1 MRADTGRGNMGK
13 YIIALDQG
21 TTSSRCILFDREGK
35 ICSVAQKE
43 FTQIY
48 PQPGWV
54 EHDPM
59 EIWSSQLAVAM
70 EAMGKI
76 GAHYSDI
83 SAIGITN
90 QRETTIVWDK
100 ETGEPVYN
108 AIVWQCRR
116 TADQIEQLKKA
127 GWGEKI
133 RERTGLIPDAY
144 FSGSKISWILDHV
157 EGCLLYTS
165 GIDISV
171 GSVMALA
178 GVMTAKNMTSV
189 GIIPALILACAAAVV
204 VGCVNGF
211 CVGKLRLQAMV
222 ITLGM
227 QLAVRGAAQV
237 LCGGRDIYFNRL
249 GKVGEELALWGSYK
263 IGGVVPI
270 QLVPIIISVIFVW
283 ILADKTVLG
292 RQIQAVGDSIK
303 SSSLAGINAARTLMI
318 VYGLSAFLAAFA
330 GLFQAARVTVAAG
343 SSLGQ
348 LAELDAI
355 AACLLYTSRCV

>member
-1 MRADTGRGNMGK
+1 MAVLQK
-13 YIIALDQG
+13 YSAIAMLLFFIIFNSIFTNNFFAAG
-21 TTSSRCILFDREGK
+21 TLNNI
-35 ICSVAQKE
+35 I
-43 FTQIY
+43 TQIC
-48 PQPGWV
+48 PNILCG
-54 EHDPM
+54 
-59 EIWSSQLAVAM
+59 
-70 EAMGKI
+70 MGMTLV
-76 GAHYSDI
+76 I
-83 SAIGITN
+83 S
-90 QRETTIVWDK
+90 
-100 ETGEPVYN
+100 TG
-108 AIVWQCRR
+108 
-116 TADQIEQLKKA
+116 
-127 GWGEKI
+127 
-133 RERTGLIPDAY
+133 
-144 FSGSKISWILDHV
+144 
-157 EGCLLYTS
+157 

-204 VGCVNGF
+204 VGCINGF

-355 AACLLYTSRCV
+355 AAVVIGGTPMSGGKAHVFGTIIGALIMQMITLTCVMNNIPDEYAQVLKAVIIVFAVFIQREQAK

>member
-1 MRADTGRGNMGK
+1 MAKTKQDQMAVLQK
-13 YIIALDQG
+13 YSAIAMLLFFIIFNSIFTNNFFAAG
-21 TTSSRCILFDREGK
+21 TLNNI
-35 ICSVAQKE
+35 I
-43 FTQIY
+43 TQIC
-48 PQPGWV
+48 PTILCG
-54 EHDPM
+54 
-59 EIWSSQLAVAM
+59 
-70 EAMGKI
+70 MGMTLV
-76 GAHYSDI
+76 I
-83 SAIGITN
+83 S
-90 QRETTIVWDK
+90 
-100 ETGEPVYN
+100 TG
-108 AIVWQCRR
+108 
-116 TADQIEQLKKA
+116 
-127 GWGEKI
+127 
-133 RERTGLIPDAY
+133 
-144 FSGSKISWILDHV
+144 
-157 EGCLLYTS
+157 

-204 VGCVNGF
+204 VGCINGF

-249 GKVGEELALWGSYK
+249 GKVGGELALWGSYK

-355 AACLLYTSRCV
+355 AAVVIGGTPMSGGKAHVFGTIIGALIMQMITLTCVMNNIPDEYAQVLKAVIIVFAVFIQREQAK

>member
-1 MRADTGRGNMGK
+1 MTLVISTG
-13 YIIALDQG
+13 
-21 TTSSRCILFDREGK
+21 
-35 ICSVAQKE
+35 
-43 FTQIY
+43 
-48 PQPGWV
+48 
-54 EHDPM
+54 
-59 EIWSSQLAVAM
+59 
-70 EAMGKI
+70 
-76 GAHYSDI
+76 
-83 SAIGITN
+83 
-90 QRETTIVWDK
+90 
-100 ETGEPVYN
+100 
-108 AIVWQCRR
+108 
-116 TADQIEQLKKA
+116 
-127 GWGEKI
+127 
-133 RERTGLIPDAY
+133 
-144 FSGSKISWILDHV
+144 
-157 EGCLLYTS
+157 

-204 VGCVNGF
+204 VGCINGF

-355 AACLLYTSRCV
+355 AAVVIGGTPMSGGKAHVFGTIIGALIMQMITLTCVMNNIPDEYAQVLKAVIIVFAVFIQREQAK

>member
-1 MRADTGRGNMGK
+1 MAVLQK
-13 YIIALDQG
+13 YSAIAMLLFFIIFNSIFTNNFFAAG
-21 TTSSRCILFDREGK
+21 TLNNI
-35 ICSVAQKE
+35 I
-43 FTQIY
+43 TQIC
-48 PQPGWV
+48 PTILCG
-54 EHDPM
+54 
-59 EIWSSQLAVAM
+59 
-70 EAMGKI
+70 MGMTLV
-76 GAHYSDI
+76 I
-83 SAIGITN
+83 S
-90 QRETTIVWDK
+90 
-100 ETGEPVYN
+100 TG
-108 AIVWQCRR
+108 
-116 TADQIEQLKKA
+116 
-127 GWGEKI
+127 
-133 RERTGLIPDAY
+133 
-144 FSGSKISWILDHV
+144 
-157 EGCLLYTS
+157 

-171 GSVMALA
+171 GSVIALA

-204 VGCVNGF
+204 VGCINGF

-270 QLVPIIISVIFVW
+270 QLVPIIISVIIVW

-355 AACLLYTSRCV
+355 AAVVIGGTPMSGGKAHVFGTIIGALIMQMITLTCVMNNIPDEYAQVLKAVIIVFAVFIQREQAK